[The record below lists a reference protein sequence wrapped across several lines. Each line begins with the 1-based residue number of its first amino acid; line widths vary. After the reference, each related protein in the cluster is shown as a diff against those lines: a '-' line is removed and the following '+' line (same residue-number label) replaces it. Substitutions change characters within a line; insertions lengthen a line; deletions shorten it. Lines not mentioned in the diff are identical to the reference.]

1 MLKIKIITV
10 GNLKESAMREICAEY
25 AKRLSSYCSLEIVE
39 LRESRLPDSPS
50 ASQISAALSEECAL
64 ISAQIPKNSICVP
77 LCVEGKQLSSE
88 ELAEKID
95 SYQSRSS
102 CICFIIGSSY
112 GLSDEIKSRADL
124 KLSFSKMTFPHQ
136 LMRVILLEQ
145 TYRAFMIN
153 TGRTYHK

>member
-10 GNLKESAMREICAEY
+10 GTLKESAMREICAEY
-25 AKRLSSYCSLEIVE
+25 AKRLSSYCTLEIVE

-50 ASQISAALSEECAL
+50 ASQISAALSEESAL
-64 ISAQIPKNSICVP
+64 IAAQIPKNSICVP

-88 ELAEKID
+88 ELAQKID

-112 GLSDEIKSRADL
+112 GLSDEIKNRAEL

-153 TGRTYHK
+153 AGRTYHK

>member
-10 GNLKESAMREICAEY
+10 GSLKESAMREICAEY
-25 AKRLSSYCSLEIVE
+25 TKRLSAYCSLEICE

-50 ASQISAALSEECAL
+50 ASQINASLAEESAL
-64 ISAQIPKNSICVP
+64 IAAQIPKNSICIP

-88 ELAEKID
+88 ELAEKVD
-95 SYQSRSS
+95 SFCCRAS

-112 GLSDEIKSRADL
+112 GLSDEIKSKGEL

-145 TYRAFMIN
+145 IYRAFMIN
-153 TGRTYHK
+153 AGRTYHK